1 MLNDIWISVPTG
13 SENDECMSG
22 TIHLFDPTVVGISG
36 AYPYNY
42 RNELNENA
50 IPSGLYPNLIDNFFY
65 RRCWISDSRAQ
76 DVTQISPDLYIG
88 TTRCKT
94 QVKAI

>member
-1 MLNDIWISVPTG
+1 MLYFNLIS
-13 SENDECMSG
+13 
-22 TIHLFDPTVVGISG
+22 L
-36 AYPYNY
+36 
-42 RNELNENA
+42 LNEIA
-50 IPSGLYPNLIDNFFY
+50 IPSGLYPSLIDNFFY
-65 RRCWISDSRAQ
+65 RRCWINTSRAQ

>member
-1 MLNDIWISVPTG
+1 MAENHWECNNIMDATLYQNDRS
-13 SENDECMSG
+13 
-22 TIHLFDPTVVGISG
+22 IHLFNPTVVGISG
-36 AYPYNY
+36 VYPYNY

-50 IPSGLYPNLIDNFFY
+50 IPSGLYPNLVSDFFY
-65 RRCWISDSRAQ
+65 RLCRISDSRAQ

-94 QVKAI
+94 QVNAI